1 MVRFSKKAVFF
12 DRDGVLNLGILKNG
26 KSFAPKQFKDFKLY
40 PKIKKY
46 CEKLKKKGFKIIVIT
61 NQPDVGKGKIKK
73 KEIFKMHKKLKLEI
87 SYDDIFCSFS
97 QFKKSYFRKP
107 NPGMI
112 LKAVKKHK
120 IDLNKSF
127 LIGDRWS
134 DISAAEKV
142 NCKSI
147 FIDRKYKEKTE
158 IFNPTKKV
166 KSLSSAINFIES
178 QL

>member
-1 MVRFSKKAVFF
+1 MVKINQKAIFL
-12 DRDGVLNLGILKNG
+12 DRDGVLNFGILKNG
-26 KSFAPKQFKDFKLY
+26 KSYAPREFKQFRLY

-120 IDLNKSF
+120 INLNKSF